1 LSLGERVGHAG
12 RLSFLAFWRIL
23 NGLTV
28 LNASSPCQFFC
39 DDFLKKKRDPLE
51 VAAMSAQLIVLAA
64 GLAAM
69 RAAVEH
75 GDFDEAARQGS
86 LAGPAVVERALASQD
101 RTTQLA
107 GIAAAAIVEDRLE
120 LLPALARVA
129 GGPDRRT
136 AIPAARA
143 ARDIAR
149 ELARSR
155 ARGKQGDEIAGEDLA
170 GWRTAWVE
178 LAMRGDRFIEVR
190 VIALD
195 TAASLAA
202 SEGAG
207 DVGFELAAALGDGDP
222 AVRREAVAVVPVPV
236 PAAARPALA
245 NAVASDKDAG
255 VALGAAQALCGDLA
269 GDAPEPVLAALG
281 AAGLA
286 RIRALV
292 VEPHAPAGAVV
303 AAARCL
309 AADRSPDSAATLR
322 ALGRGRKR

>member
-1 LSLGERVGHAG
+1 MA
-12 RLSFLAFWRIL
+12 
-23 NGLTV
+23 
-28 LNASSPCQFFC
+28 
-39 DDFLKKKRDPLE
+39 
-51 VAAMSAQLIVLAA
+51 AQLIVLAA

-86 LAGPAVVERALASQD
+86 IAGPAVVERALAAPD
-101 RTTQLA
+101 RTSQLA
-107 GIAAAAIVEDRLE
+107 GIAAATTVEDRVE
-120 LLPALARVA
+120 LLPALARLA

-136 AIPAARA
+136 AIPAAHA
-143 ARDIAR
+143 AREIAR
-149 ELARSR
+149 ELARTR
-155 ARGKQGDEIAGEDLA
+155 ARGKQGDEIAIEDVA
-170 GWRTAWVE
+170 TWRAAWVE

-190 VIALD
+190 VLGLD

-207 DVGFELAAALGDGDP
+207 DVGFDLSRALADPDP

-236 PAAARPALA
+236 PQAARAQLA
-245 NAVASDKDAG
+245 NAVANDKDPD

-292 VEPHAPAGAVV
+292 VEPKAPTGAIV

-322 ALGRGRKR
+322 TLGRSRRR

>member
-1 LSLGERVGHAG
+1 
-12 RLSFLAFWRIL
+12 
-23 NGLTV
+23 
-28 LNASSPCQFFC
+28 
-39 DDFLKKKRDPLE
+39 
-51 VAAMSAQLIVLAA
+51 MSAQLVVLAA
-64 GLAAM
+64 GLASM

-86 LAGPAVVERALASQD
+86 LAGPAVVERALASPD
-101 RTTQLA
+101 RTSQLA
-107 GIAAAAIVEDRLE
+107 GIAAATIVEDRIE

-155 ARGKQGDEIAGEDLA
+155 ALGKQGDEIAGADLA
-170 GWRTAWVE
+170 TWRAAWVE
-178 LAMRGDRFIEVR
+178 LAMRNDRFIEVR
-190 VIALD
+190 VVALD

-207 DVGFELAAALGDGDP
+207 DVGFDLAAALADADP
-222 AVRREAVAVVPVPV
+222 AVRREAVAVVPIPV
-236 PAAARPALA
+236 PQAARAPLA
-245 NAVASDKDAG
+245 NAVANDKDPA

-281 AAGLA
+281 TAGLA
-286 RIRALV
+286 RIRALI
-292 VEPHAPAGAVV
+292 VEPKAPQGAVV

-309 AADRSPDSAATLR
+309 AADRSPESAATLR
-322 ALGRGRKR
+322 ALGRPRKR